1 MAYTSVIEGNQ
12 AGFSLEV
19 QPGGAAA
26 GPREGC
32 MLTCLQLPAQP
43 GFFLNPEPS
52 ARGRYHPVGWTLR
65 LQPFVKKLL
74 LPWSASRPF
83 GGGIL
88 LPEGRPDSSA
98 CVKSIKKNKNC
109 YCHTSERCSCCSA
122 STDVSNLKFVHT
134 QLITPAF
141 LCLY

>member
-1 MAYTSVIEGNQ
+1 MTKREEAVYVAYTSVIEGNQ

-32 MLTCLQLPAQP
+32 LLTCLQLPAQP
-43 GFFLNPEPS
+43 DFFLNPEPS

-65 LQPFVKKLL
+65 LQPFIKKLL

-83 GGGIL
+83 DGGIL

-98 CVKSIKKNKNC
+98 CVKSIKKTKTVTATHLRDAVAVQPALTC
-109 YCHTSERCSCCSA
+109 QTSSLFTLS
-122 STDVSNLKFVHT
+122 
-134 QLITPAF
+134 
-141 LCLY
+141 